1 FFESEPA
8 GLVKVGDK
16 NVGLFGVRCE
26 SQAVDGK
33 KSIHGGKSRSLV
45 AIDEGMILRQAL
57 PERGGFLDKIGIIAG
72 LRPIQGGFQQSLIPD
87 AGRASIAFNLIGVHG
102 QHFGHGQVVGH
113 RASFLYNGPYFSWLA
128 RYAPITWE
136 RGLAFF
142 WFSMR
147 WASASYTWAC
157 CWRPSCPARSC
168 TNIKILELTW
178 VANFSR
184 VCDMKVLLS
193 AK

>member
-1 FFESEPA
+1 MPSKSCPA
-8 GLVKVGDK
+8 PTAAAKWARPRASTPRKISAPTTLSPPTKTTTNASSANLDEC
-16 NVGLFGVRCE
+16 FIDTRHAGVR
-26 SQAVDGK
+26 S
-33 KSIHGGKSRSLV
+33 S
-45 AIDEGMILRQAL
+45 
-57 PERGGFLDKIGIIAG
+57 
-72 LRPIQGGFQQSLIPD
+72 FQHALIPD

-136 RGLAFF
+136 RGLAFLC
-142 WFSMR
+142 FSMR
-147 WASASYTWAC
+147 SASASSTRAC
-157 CWRPSCPARSC
+157 SWRPSWSASARTSL
-168 TNIKILELTW
+168 KILELTW

-193 AK
+193 AKSW